1 MLLPQLFDHDRQ
13 IEPGRHGCFF
23 GVEIVPCDHVAQM
36 YADDT
41 AFLDCLAWF
50 IAAGL
55 NEGED

>member
-1 MLLPQLFDHDRQ
+1 M
-13 IEPGRHGCFF
+13 FF
-23 GVEIVPCDHVAQM
+23 WVEIVPCDHVAQM

-55 NEGED
+55 NEGEDR